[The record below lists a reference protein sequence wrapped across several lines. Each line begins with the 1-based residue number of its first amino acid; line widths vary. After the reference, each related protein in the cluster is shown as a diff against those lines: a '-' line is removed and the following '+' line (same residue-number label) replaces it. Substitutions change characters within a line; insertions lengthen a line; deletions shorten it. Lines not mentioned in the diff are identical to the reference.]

1 MLSSVLKSSVVGQYQ
16 SRGAWEHAGLTTSE
30 IYEVLVACKV
40 MSLLV
45 VQGHRKGHST
55 FLLPLPAQT
64 VDTQMSNL
72 Q

>member
-16 SRGAWEHAGLTTSE
+16 SRGAREHAGLTTSE

-55 FLLPLPAQT
+55 FHC
-64 VDTQMSNL
+64 SSCIIRRSL
-72 Q
+72 QVQ